1 MAYETPLTIAEVM
14 KDISANKYVLP
25 SIQREYVWD
34 TTQIETLFDSLMQ
47 DYPIGAFLFWEISK
61 DKLGDYDFYEFLKNY
76 HEKNSVHNK
85 KADLKGADGVTAV
98 LDGQQRLTTV
108 SLLFLAMYNLLKSG
122 IVVAENSQLCEKIY
136 KVYLIDEWQPEDTRI
151 ILKPVKSD
159 MTALKR
165 LFEDKS
171 EHIRESNL
179 TVNYDYFYNRIQKN
193 EITIDELYRAI
204 GCLEIIK
211 ITLNGDDNPQLIF
224 ESLNSTGLD
233 LSEGDKIRNLILMGL
248 STEKQNAYYERYW
261 NKIEILTKYDVS
273 SFVRDYL
280 SVKNQSIP
288 SLNKVYAVFK
298 EFVEISK
305 ADTEDLLKDLLAYAK
320 RYHTLLIG
328 GTGNRIIDGCIYRL
342 NRLETSVIRPFFLE
356 VLRLFDECKLTT
368 DELADIFTITESY
381 LFRRTI
387 CDLPTN
393 SLNKT
398 FLMLHKEILRY
409 DGTENAYVDKL
420 KYALLSKKERVR
432 FPDDEEFGRSFTE
445 RQIYLMQSKNKIYIL
460 ERLENSGTAEDKDVY
475 RHFDE
480 GDYSI
485 EHIMPQHLTPAWIE
499 ELGEDYEQIHE
510 TWLHRIANL
519 TLTAYNSN
527 YSNNTFAD
535 KKNMKN
541 GFVDSG
547 IRMNT
552 YISHKEHWTLIEL
565 EERSDHLKNRALTI
579 WKLPD
584 TGYQPAEKELDFFTL
599 ADDTEQ
605 PVSSWVD
612 MLQRVL
618 QILYDEDKSILIQ
631 LGVSNENG
639 VAQFFSF
646 NENSFR
652 KAVEISEGLYVY
664 TNTNTSSKLNL
675 LEKLFGMYNIDLTE
689 LGFYLRN
696 TADELEN
703 ESGTRYEIRRKYW
716 SYALPKIKE
725 VNAENGAFSNVDFS
739 KENWI
744 NGYIGIAGF
753 NICCVANY
761 DSARVE
767 MVFSKADK
775 AVNKETFD
783 KLKQYKAEVEKA
795 LRSQIVWQRGEDQKS
810 SKVFVQLDG
819 VSIAEENDWLR
830 MSDFHAEWSKK
841 FFNILVPYIKN

>member
-1 MAYETPLTIAEVM
+1 MKATNPIPVILQVQTIQVTHHPHIQITAHILITARIQTIAITQALRYIDSQHIAKLYETGLYNGRTYEIITYFRNGSLQGKRFTLDGLKKTIIPSVNEALR
-14 KDISANKYVLP
+14 VLH
-25 SIQREYVWD
+25 D
-34 TTQIETLFDSLMQ
+34 TGTIH
-47 DYPIGAFLFWEISK
+47 K
-61 DKLGDYDFYEFLKNY
+61 
-76 HEKNSVHNK
+76 
-85 KADLKGADGVTAV
+85 DLKPSNIMYLNNYSGVALIDFGISSVVDEGNTV
-98 LDGQQRLTTV
+98 LVTKTGMTPEYSAPETFRG
-108 SLLFLAMYNLLKSG
+108 LFL
-122 IVVAENSQLCEKIY
+122 EE
-136 KVYLIDEWQPEDTRI
+136 
-151 ILKPVKSD
+151 SD
-159 MTALKR
+159 YYS
-165 LFEDKS
+165 F
-171 EHIRESNL
+171 
-179 TVNYDYFYNRIQKN
+179 
-193 EITIDELYRAI
+193 
-204 GCLEIIK
+204 G
-211 ITLNGDDNPQLIF
+211 ITL
-224 ESLNSTGLD
+224 
-233 LSEGDKIRNLILMGL
+233 
-248 STEKQNAYYERYW
+248 YELFCG
-261 NKIEILTKYDVS
+261 KTPYDVS

-356 VLRLFDECKLTT
+356 VLRLSDEGKLST
-368 DELADIFTITESY
+368 DELAEIFTITESY

-460 ERLENSGTAEDKDVY
+460 ERLENFGTAEDKDKPQFAQMPKEQDKDVY

-485 EHIMPQHLTPAWIE
+485 EHVMPQHLTPAWIE
-499 ELGEDYEQIHE
+499 ELGEDFEQIHE
-510 TWLHRIANL
+510 IWLHRIANL
-519 TLTAYNSN
+519 TLTAYNSK
-527 YSNNTFAD
+527 YSNSTFAD

-552 YISHKEHWTLIEL
+552 YISRNESWTLTQL
-565 EERSDHLKNRALTI
+565 EERSDYLKNRALSI
-579 WKLPD
+579 WKLPE
-584 TGYQPAEKELDFFTL
+584 TEYRPAEKELDFFTL
-599 ADDTEQ
+599 ADDTSLSNRFISKFVYKNTEQ
-605 PVSSWVD
+605 PVSSWVE
-612 MLQRVL
+612 MLQKVL

-639 VAQFFSF
+639 VAQFFSY

-725 VNAENGAFSNVDFS
+725 VNVENGAFSNVDFS

-775 AVNKETFD
+775 SVNKETFD

-795 LRSQIVWQRGEDQKS
+795 LGSQIVWQRGEDQKS

-841 FFNILVPYIKN
+841 FIDTLVPYIKN

>member
-1 MAYETPLTIAEVM
+1 MKGSEIKLARYMQGASKRFVIPVYQRNYEWKIENCRQLYDDLVKVI
-14 KDISANKYVLP
+14 KHGRKSHFFG
-25 SIQREYVWD
+25 SIVSVYDDDGQNEEYLV
-34 TTQIETLFDSLMQ
+34 I
-47 DYPIGAFLFWEISK
+47 
-61 DKLGDYDFYEFLKNY
+61 
-76 HEKNSVHNK
+76 
-85 KADLKGADGVTAV
+85 
-98 LDGQQRLTTV
+98 DGQQRLTTI
-108 SLLFLAMYNLLKSG
+108 SILYLAMYNLLKSG
-122 IVVAENSQLCEKIY
+122 AVTADDTQLCDKIY
-136 KVYLIDEWQPEDTRI
+136 KGYLIDEWQPEETRI
-151 ILKPVKSD
+151 KLKPVKND
-159 MTALKR
+159 MAALKR
-165 LFEDKS
+165 LFDDKS

-179 TVNYDYFYNRIQKN
+179 TVNYDYFYNRIQKK
-193 EITIDELYRAI
+193 EITIDELYKAI

-356 VLRLFDECKLTT
+356 VLRLSDEGKLST
-368 DELADIFTITESY
+368 DELAEIFTITESY

-432 FPDDEEFGRSFTE
+432 FPDDEEFGHSFTE

-460 ERLENSGTAEDKDVY
+460 ERLENFGTAEDKDVY

-541 GFVDSG
+541 GFIDSG

-552 YISHKEHWTLIEL
+552 YISRNEHWTLTEL
-565 EERSDHLKNRALTI
+565 EERSDHLKIRALSI
-579 WKLPD
+579 WQLPE
-584 TGYQPAEKELDFFTL
+584 TEYRPAEKELDFFTL
-599 ADDTEQ
+599 ADDTSLSNRFISKFVYKNTEQ
-605 PVSSWVD
+605 PVSSWVE
-612 MLQRVL
+612 MLQKV
-618 QILYDEDKSILIQ
+618 
-631 LGVSNENG
+631 
-639 VAQFFSF
+639 
-646 NENSFR
+646 
-652 KAVEISEGLYVY
+652 

-675 LEKLFGMYNIDLTE
+675 LEKLFGMYSIDLTE

-716 SYALPKIKE
+716 TYALPKIKQ

-767 MVFSKADK
+767 MVFSKSDK

-783 KLKQYKAEVEKA
+783 KLKQHKAEVEKA
-795 LRSQIVWQRGEDQKS
+795 LGSQLVWQRGEDQKS

-830 MSDFHAEWSKK
+830 MSDFHAEWSRK
-841 FFNILVPYIKN
+841 FYDVLAPIIKEQT

>member
-1 MAYETPLTIAEVM
+1 MKGSEIKLARYMQGASKRFVIPVYQRNYEWKIENCRQLYDDLVKVI
-14 KDISANKYVLP
+14 KHGRKSHFFG
-25 SIQREYVWD
+25 SIVSVYDDDGQNEEYLV
-34 TTQIETLFDSLMQ
+34 I
-47 DYPIGAFLFWEISK
+47 
-61 DKLGDYDFYEFLKNY
+61 
-76 HEKNSVHNK
+76 
-85 KADLKGADGVTAV
+85 
-98 LDGQQRLTTV
+98 DGQQRLTTI
-108 SLLFLAMYNLLKSG
+108 SILYLAMYNLLKSG
-122 IVVAENSQLCEKIY
+122 AVTADDTQLCDKIY
-136 KVYLIDEWQPEDTRI
+136 KGYLIDEWQPEETRI
-151 ILKPVKSD
+151 KLKPVKND
-159 MTALKR
+159 MAALKR
-165 LFEDKS
+165 LFDDKS

-179 TVNYDYFYNRIQKN
+179 TVNYDYFYNRIQKK
-193 EITIDELYRAI
+193 EITIDELYKAI

-356 VLRLFDECKLTT
+356 VLRLSDEGKLST
-368 DELADIFTITESY
+368 DELAEIFTITESY

-398 FLMLHKEILRY
+398 FLMLHKEIMRY
-409 DGTENAYVDKL
+409 DGTENSYVDKL

-460 ERLENSGTAEDKDVY
+460 ERIENYGTAEDKDVY

-541 GFVDSG
+541 GFIDSG

-552 YISHKEHWTLIEL
+552 YISRNEHWTLTEL
-565 EERSDHLKNRALTI
+565 EERSDHLKIRALSI
-579 WKLPD
+579 WQLPE
-584 TGYQPAEKELDFFTL
+584 TEYRPAEKELDFFTL
-599 ADDTEQ
+599 ADDTSLSNRFISKFVYKNTEQ
-605 PVSSWVD
+605 PVSSWVE
-612 MLQRVL
+612 MLQKVL

-639 VAQFFSF
+639 VAQFFSY

-675 LEKLFGMYNIDLTE
+675 LEKLFGMYSIDLTE

-716 SYALPKIKE
+716 TYALPKIKQ

-775 AVNKETFD
+775 AVNKEAFD
-783 KLKQYKAEVEKA
+783 KLKQYKAEIEMA
-795 LRSQIVWQRGEDQKS
+795 LGTQLVWQRGDDKKS
-810 SKVFVQLDG
+810 SKIFVQLDN
-819 VSIAEENDWLR
+819 VSIADEGDWYQ
-830 MSDFHAEWSKK
+830 MANFQADWSKK
-841 FFNILVPYIKN
+841 FFDVLVPYIKN